1 MEFSQDL
8 FVGFFLGYILR
19 SILVHFIVRFRGAL
33 VLIQA
38 EKISLQALSDAD
50 IMFKHA
56 KRWTSI
62 VSESLEEVLKDVR
75 YKLLTRF
82 SVEEVDEFM
91 EEWDMSFTEHNEN
104 IWSKTDTMRE
114 KWRSTSLKSI
124 SARMKIYGHVVKWAD
139 WESAMAHINEEG
151 ENHEVEI

>member
-50 IMFKHA
+50 ILFKHA
-56 KRWTSI
+56 KKWTSI
-62 VSESLEEVLKDVR
+62 VSESLEEVLKGVR
-75 YKLLTRF
+75 YKLLTQF
-82 SVEEVDEFM
+82 SVEEVDEIM
-91 EEWDMSFTEHNEN
+91 EEWDMSFIDHNEN
-104 IWSKTDTMRE
+104 IWLKTEEMRQRA
-114 KWRSTSLKSI
+114 RSLSLKSI
-124 SARMKIYGHVVKWAD
+124 STRMKTYGHVVKWTD
-139 WESAMAHINEEG
+139 WESAMTQIADEEK
-151 ENHEVEI
+151 HEAKV

>member
-19 SILVHFIVRFRGAL
+19 SGLVHFFVRFRGAL

-50 IMFKHA
+50 ILFKHA
-56 KRWTSI
+56 KKWTSI

-75 YKLLTRF
+75 YNLLTRF

-91 EEWDMSFTEHNEN
+91 REWDMSFIEHNEN
-104 IWSKTDTMRE
+104 IWLKTEEMRQRA
-114 KWRSTSLKSI
+114 RSLSLKSI
-124 SARMKIYGHVVKWAD
+124 SARMKTYGHVVNWTD
-139 WESAMAHINEEG
+139 WETAMTHVGDEG
-151 ENHEVEI
+151 EHETKT